1 MRIIICCLIG
11 YLLGNFSPA
20 YLFGRSKGYDV
31 RKDGSGNAGAS
42 NTFILVAPTISV
54 VFPACHY
61 WDTGH
66 LGAALVLL
74 IPAAAIFYKHWENF
88 VRIKE
93 GTEMRVSFIWNKEG
107 ELKRIGKWNE
117 TTQKQLDRRG

>member
-1 MRIIICCLIG
+1 MIAFTTRYVC
-11 YLLGNFSPA
+11 
-20 YLFGRSKGYDV
+20 
-31 RKDGSGNAGAS
+31 
-42 NTFILVAPTISV
+42 LVAPTISV
-54 VFPACHY
+54 VFPVCHS

-74 IPAAAIFYKHWENF
+74 IPAAAIFYKHWENL